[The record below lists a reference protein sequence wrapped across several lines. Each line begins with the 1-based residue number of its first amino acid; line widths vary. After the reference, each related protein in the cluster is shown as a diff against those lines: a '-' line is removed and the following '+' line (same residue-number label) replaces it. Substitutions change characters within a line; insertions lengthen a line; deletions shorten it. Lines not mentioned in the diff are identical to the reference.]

1 MESASVSDLKR
12 SPSGYFRKV
21 KAGEEIL
28 ITDRGRPIAK
38 IIPLRRE
45 GTGDEAQLAKLE
57 AAGLVRIGK
66 GFPPGFCWNDDDEL
80 MDSKGAIRAALVEDR
95 EAR

>member
-57 AAGLVRIGK
+57 AAAL
-66 GFPPGFCWNDDDEL
+66 PPSAE
-80 MDSKGAIRAALVEDR
+80 IPALTDPRPVLLRDKALASEGVFKCI
-95 EAR
+95 ASFL